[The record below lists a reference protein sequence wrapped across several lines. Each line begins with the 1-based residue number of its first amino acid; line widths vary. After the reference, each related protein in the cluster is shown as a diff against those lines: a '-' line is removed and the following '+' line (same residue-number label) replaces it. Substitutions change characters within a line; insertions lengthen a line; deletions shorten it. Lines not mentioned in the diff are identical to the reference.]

1 MFSHLKKLEVADK
14 AAWIDLPELGRGA
27 RVECRFAGDSNPAYL
42 NARLTIARGR
52 PSVTDVLESLR
63 LDREDDREVFPRT
76 VMVRWENVCDDK
88 GQPVEFNRANAAE
101 LLRQLPNYIFD
112 RVRREAA
119 RPSKFL
125 EQAQEADSPALA
137 GN

>member
-42 NARLTIARGR
+42 NARLNLARGR
-52 PSVTDVLESLR
+52 PAVADPMEAIR
-63 LDREDDREVFPRT
+63 LDREDDREVFPKA
-76 VMVRWENVCDDK
+76 VMVRWENVNDDK
-88 GQPVEFNRANAAE
+88 GKPVEFNRANAAE

-112 RVRREAA
+112 RVRREAG

-125 EQAQEADSPALA
+125 EQQEADSPALA